1 MVVSGKSII
10 FVIEKETNKSYKI
23 MTQNETYKDDR
34 IITVDWDTDGE
45 DVGLPEEVLVP
56 GFISDDEVSD
66 YLSDIYGFCVNSW
79 NE

>member
-1 MVVSGKSII
+1 
-10 FVIEKETNKSYKI
+10 

-34 IITVDWDTDGE
+34 IVTVDWDTDGE
-45 DVGLPEEVLVP
+45 NVELPKEILVP

-79 NE
+79 YEI